1 MRTCKLLL
9 RPRPASCCKLQR
21 TFSDTT
27 TIVAFCTEISPE
39 LSSIELR
46 QKGFFGWKEVHSQPD
61 TDKELV
67 NELMAS
73 VRRGEATQATLSQ
86 PIVTEL
92 KDATVFWPA
101 EGYHQRYLQKGGQ
114 SAEKNAPEKVRCY
127 G

>member
-1 MRTCKLLL
+1 MKFYPPGAVVDL
-9 RPRPASCCKLQR
+9 RILQYR
-21 TFSDTT
+21 YANGTQRAAAARVFET
-27 TIVAFCTEISPE
+27 
-39 LSSIELR
+39 
-46 QKGFFGWKEVHSQPD
+46 
-61 TDKELV
+61 
-67 NELMAS
+67 
-73 VRRGEATQATLSQ
+73 TQATLSQ